1 MKHVLAVV
9 AVALLAGLAPAGTLH
24 ASPAGA
30 VASPGPVKVT
40 IHYKGKGKVD
50 ASHKLWVWIF
60 DDPNISAQSSP
71 LDQGSID
78 KNDAEYVF
86 DGVATSTVYIAAAFD
101 ETGAMNGEGPPPTG
115 TPIGILMVDGKP
127 AGITPGA
134 NGTAT
139 LTFDDTMR
147 MP

>member
-24 ASPAGA
+24 ASPTATVNVG
-30 VASPGPVKVT
+30 SVKVT
-40 IHYKGKGKVD
+40 LHYKGKGKVD
-50 ASHKLWVWIF
+50 SSHKLWVWIF
-60 DDPNISAQSSP
+60 DSPEIGPASSP
-71 LDQGSID
+71 LDQNNVD
-78 KNDAEYVF
+78 KNDSEVVF
-86 DGVATSTVYIAAAFD
+86 DGVAPSTVYIAAAFD
-101 ETGAMNGEGPPPTG
+101 EQGAMNGEGPPPTG
-115 TPIGILMVDGKP
+115 TPIGILMIDGKP

-134 NGTAT
+134 KGIAT